1 MPDSKYKQL
10 GDLLSLGIMF
20 PVCIGI
26 GYGMGYL
33 LDGWFGTRSVFKV
46 VFLLFGIAAA
56 FINLFRTVNKVS
68 NTDETS

>member
-20 PVCIGI
+20 PVCIAIGYGI
-26 GYGMGYL
+26 GYF

-46 VFLLFGIAAA
+46 LFLLFGIAAA
-56 FINLFRTVNKVS
+56 FINLFRTVNKIS
-68 NTDETS
+68 DKDETS

>member
-20 PVCIGI
+20 PVCIAI
-26 GYGMGYL
+26 GYGIGHF
-33 LDGWFGTRSVFKV
+33 LDGRFGTHSVFKV
-46 VFLLFGIAAA
+46 LFLLFGIAAA

-68 NTDETS
+68 DKDETS

>member
-1 MPDSKYKQL
+1 MPDSKYRQL

-26 GYGMGYL
+26 GYGIGYFF
-33 LDGWFGTRSVFKV
+33 DRWVGTRSVFKV
-46 VFLLFGIAAA
+46 LFLLFGIAAA

-68 NTDETS
+68 DKDEIS

>member
-1 MPDSKYKQL
+1 MPDSKYSQL

-26 GYGMGYL
+26 GYGIGYL
-33 LDGWFGTRSVFKV
+33 LDGWAGTHSLFKIL
-46 VFLLFGIAAA
+46 FLLFGIAAA

-68 NTDETS
+68 DGDENT

>member
-1 MPDSKYKQL
+1 MPDTKYKQL

-26 GYGMGYL
+26 GYGIGYL

-46 VFLLFGIAAA
+46 AFLLFGIAAA
-56 FINLFRTVNKVS
+56 FINFFRTVNKVS
-68 NTDETS
+68 DTDETS